1 VPTASDPVGPRHPS
15 VARLRRLSRR
25 RSERA
30 REAAVVIDGPVLLA
44 EALDA
49 GIEVQEVLV
58 DLRAPE
64 GVRAVAG
71 RAAQGGAVVRDVVP
85 EALERAGATVT
96 PNSVVAVAARPEV
109 PLEGAVQAAT
119 AAASALVLVGVA
131 DPGNAGTLL
140 RVAEASGIGAVL
152 FCGDSVDPC
161 NPKCVRASAGALF
174 HVAVTSGGEAV
185 EVLEALG
192 EAGLRR
198 AATTLEGAL
207 PYDHAD
213 LRGPVALVLGNEAH
227 GLPDGLD
234 DVLDET
240 LTIPMVGR
248 AESLNVAM
256 AGAVLCF
263 EALRQ
268 RRAGAAP

>member
-1 VPTASDPVGPRHPS
+1 M
-15 VARLRRLSRR
+15 
-25 RSERA
+25 
-30 REAAVVIDGPVLLA
+30 VIDGPVLLT
-44 EALDA
+44 EALNA
-49 GIEVQEVLV
+49 GIEVHEVLV
-58 DLRAPE
+58 DLRAPA
-64 GVRAVAG
+64 AVHAVAARAG
-71 RAAQGGAVVRDVVP
+71 RAGAVVREVVP

-96 PNSVVAVAARPEV
+96 PNSVVAVATRPEV
-109 PLEGAVQAAT
+109 PLPVAVR
-119 AAASALVLVGVA
+119 AAADAGSALVLVGVA

-140 RVAEASGIGAVL
+140 RVAEASGVGAVL

-174 HVAVTSGGEAV
+174 HVPVTNGGEAV
-185 EVLEALG
+185 EVLQALG
-192 EAGLRR
+192 EASLRR
-198 AATTLEGAL
+198 AATTLEGAR
-207 PYDHAD
+207 PYDQAD
-213 LRGPVALVLGNEAH
+213 LRAPVALVLGNEAH
-227 GLPDGLD
+227 GLPTGLD

-268 RRAGAAP
+268 RRAGANP